1 MLVIGFA
8 NKYYT
13 LWDVTEHVE
22 NNEYSK
28 YVWYTYSFIKN
39 ISMDKEKAFNSYP
52 NINFDE
58 TLKGKSI
65 TFTTKKKEVW
75 DNVDTFRYGRY
86 KGKKIAE
93 INDIKYIEWY
103 YNNVLDDEH
112 KKHVLEILLDNGY
125 SFDVVKW
132 VDSDNIEHES
142 KCLIDPETKTEL
154 DKSNNE
160 FNILKNSV
168 KNNEIIE
175 IKFLK
180 NLDNNGNYREGNV
193 IYHFNKYS
201 LKTYNGYDYSIPT
214 INGKGKL
221 IKNKNVKITN
231 YTYSENDDTLKI
243 NIEDFKILK

>member
-13 LWDVTEHVE
+13 LWDVIEHIE
-22 NNEYSK
+22 NNGYSK

-39 ISMDKEKAFNSYP
+39 ISMDKEKTFNSYP

-58 TLKGKSI
+58 TLKGKTI
-65 TFTTKKKEVW
+65 TFITEKKEVW

-86 KGKKIAE
+86 KGKKITE

-103 YNNVLDDEH
+103 YNNIWDEEH
-112 KKHVLEILLDNGY
+112 KKYIIGILIDNGY
-125 SFDVVKW
+125 SFDIVKW

-142 KCLIDPETKTEL
+142 KCLIDPKTKIEL
-154 DKSNNE
+154 DKSNIR
-160 FNILKNSV
+160 FNVLKNSV

-180 NLDNNGNYREGNV
+180 NLDSNGNYYDNNI
-193 IYHFNKYS
+193 IYHFNNYD
-201 LKTYNGYDYSIPT
+201 LKTYNGYDYALPILNNKS
-214 INGKGKL
+214 KR
-221 IKNKNVKITN
+221 IKNKTIKITN
-231 YTYSENDDTLKI
+231 YTYVEIDNNLEI
-243 NIEDFKILK
+243 NIENFEIIK